1 MGEQVRAAGGVL
13 WRPAGP
19 SAGDGADEE
28 VEVLLVHRP
37 KYDDWSF
44 PKGKHEAGEHDE
56 DCARR
61 EVEEETGF
69 RPRIEDDLGE
79 SAYLD
84 QHGREKVVRYFVM
97 TVAEGAFAANDE
109 VDEVRWLGLGEA
121 RSTLTYDRDRTV
133 LDAFGHAHGRL
144 PRP

>member
-1 MGEQVRAAGGVL
+1 MVTRKGG
-13 WRPAGP
+13 
-19 SAGDGADEE
+19 D
-28 VEVLLVHRP
+28 VLLVHRP
-37 KYDDWSF
+37 RYDDWSF
-44 PKGKHEAGEHDE
+44 PKGKHEPGERDE
-56 DCARR
+56 ACARR

-69 RPRIEDDLGE
+69 RPRIERDLGE

-121 RSTLTYDRDRTV
+121 RSTLTYDRDRAV